1 MAKKVI
7 KKKKLRLLPFLI
19 FIIVIAIIVFTC
31 LFILDTKVKNIIIT
45 GNEVLSDDEIIDL
58 AGLTN
63 YPSFY
68 KTLNLTMKNNI
79 SENPLIKNVDINRSF
94 YHVIEI
100 NVDEYE
106 ILYKREDNGKYV
118 LENNKEITL
127 SKRTPYTIPRL
138 INEIPTNKL
147 DIFIKYFKRI
157 DLNIREKISEINY
170 VPNEFDDDRFLLY
183 MDDGNSVYL
192 TLTKFRM
199 INYYND
205 VLPQLDGKKGI
216 LYLDSGNHFQIME
229 N

>member
-1 MAKKVI
+1 MAKVI

-31 LFILDTKVKNIIIT
+31 LLILDTKVKNIIIT

-68 KTLNLTMKNNI
+68 KTLNITMKNNI
-79 SENPLIKNVDINRSF
+79 TKEPLIKSVNINRKF
-94 YHVIEI
+94 YHIIEI
-100 NVDEYE
+100 KVEEYK

-183 MDDGNSVYL
+183 MDDGNSVYM
-192 TLTKFRM
+192 TITKFERL
-199 INYYND
+199 NYYND
-205 VLPQLDGKKGI
+205 VLPQLDGRKGI

-229 N
+229 

>member
-1 MAKKVI
+1 MAKVI

-19 FIIVIAIIVFTC
+19 FIIAITIIVFTC
-31 LFILDTKVKNIIIT
+31 LLILDTKVKNIIIT

-68 KTLNLTMKNNI
+68 KTLNITMKNNI
-79 SENPLIKNVDINRSF
+79 TKEPLIKSVNINRKF
-94 YHVIEI
+94 YHIIEI
-100 NVDEYE
+100 KVEEYK

-157 DLNIREKISEINY
+157 HLNIREKISEINY

-183 MDDGNSVYL
+183 MDDGNSVYM
-192 TLTKFRM
+192 TITKFERL
-199 INYYND
+199 NYYND
-205 VLPQLDGKKGI
+205 VLPQLDGRKGI

-229 N
+229 

>member
-19 FIIVIAIIVFTC
+19 FIIVVAIIVFTC

-118 LENNKEITL
+118 LENKKEITL
-127 SKRTPYTIPRL
+127 DEEIPYTIPRL
-138 INEIPTNKL
+138 I
-147 DIFIKYFKRI
+147 
-157 DLNIREKISEINY
+157 KIGRAH
-170 VPNEFDDDRFLLY
+170 V
-183 MDDGNSVYL
+183 
-192 TLTKFRM
+192 
-199 INYYND
+199 
-205 VLPQLDGKKGI
+205 
-216 LYLDSGNHFQIME
+216 
-229 N
+229 

>member
-1 MAKKVI
+1 MAKVI

-19 FIIVIAIIVFTC
+19 FIIAITIIVFTC
-31 LFILDTKVKNIIIT
+31 LLILDTKVKNIIIT

-68 KTLNLTMKNNI
+68 KTLNITMKNNI
-79 SENPLIKNVDINRSF
+79 TKEPLIKSVNINRKF
-94 YHVIEI
+94 YHIIEI
-100 NVDEYE
+100 KVEEYK
-106 ILYKREDNGKYV
+106 ILYKREDNGKCV

-183 MDDGNSVYL
+183 MDDGNSVYM
-192 TLTKFRM
+192 TITKFERL
-199 INYYND
+199 NYYND
-205 VLPQLDGKKGI
+205 VLPQLDGRKGI

-229 N
+229 

>member
-1 MAKKVI
+1 MAKVI

-19 FIIVIAIIVFTC
+19 FIIAITIIVFTC
-31 LFILDTKVKNIIIT
+31 LLILDTKVKNIIIT

-68 KTLNLTMKNNI
+68 KTLNITMKNNI
-79 SENPLIKNVDINRSF
+79 TKEPLIKSVNINRKF
-94 YHVIEI
+94 YHIIEI
-100 NVDEYE
+100 KVKEYK

-183 MDDGNSVYL
+183 MDDGNSVYM
-192 TLTKFRM
+192 TITKFERL
-199 INYYND
+199 NYYND
-205 VLPQLDGKKGI
+205 VLPQLDGRKGI

-229 N
+229 

>member
-1 MAKKVI
+1 MAKVI

-19 FIIVIAIIVFTC
+19 FIIAITIIVFTC
-31 LFILDTKVKNIIIT
+31 LLILDTKVKNIIIT

-68 KTLNLTMKNNI
+68 KTLNITMKNNI
-79 SENPLIKNVDINRSF
+79 TKEPLIKSVNINRKF
-94 YHVIEI
+94 YHIIEI
-100 NVDEYE
+100 KVEEYK

-147 DIFIKYFKRI
+147 DIFIKYFKRKFTQ
-157 DLNIREKISEINY
+157 KI
-170 VPNEFDDDRFLLY
+170 
-183 MDDGNSVYL
+183 
-192 TLTKFRM
+192 
-199 INYYND
+199 
-205 VLPQLDGKKGI
+205 
-216 LYLDSGNHFQIME
+216 
-229 N
+229 